1 MHKDLTGA
9 LKLGEKYGVSLP
21 AVSVAREMLRAVK
34 AQGYGEID
42 SSAVVTVLKA
52 MANIPVRASSEAS

>member
-1 MHKDLTGA
+1 MLKDLTGA

-34 AQGYGEID
+34 AQDNGDID
-42 SSAVVTVLKA
+42 SSAVVTVLEV
-52 MANIPVRASSEAS
+52 MANIPVRAFSKAS